1 MSSYYDDDDELDIRI
16 HRGRASP
23 QPVIYSEHRRPTARP
38 VYYQHGSSYLEPQY
52 TSSGLQR
59 SRSRGHRTSPP
70 PPPPQPVIINKIY
83 NEERYD
89 EEVVD
94 DRPYLQIAPRPRA
107 RSRSRSRA
115 PSFTSSSRHSSRDEY
130 ELEKTRQ
137 ELERFKLKAEREEE
151 AKRLRKEL
159 ELEKL
164 RKEHEE
170 EEEKKRAKKEAE
182 EAVEK
187 WKRDEAKRKEREK
200 KEEEEAIEKWKKK
213 QEKEKKEKEERE
225 KEYQHRL
232 EDDLRK
238 AGYDDR
244 AISVVT
250 KKEKAIDPNRP
261 TFTRMSRRHLSIET
275 LNAYRIDYE
284 FDVVSSMD
292 CHHSRTSANQLQDPN
307 YVLIRRWVPEY
318 EQDFL
323 WNHTR
328 EIRERRQPV
337 LVAIEGKKK
346 HGDVEFEF
354 VRKKEHK
361 RKTSPSPLLTFLAGG
376 KR

>member
-1 MSSYYDDDDELDIRI
+1 MSSYYDEDDELDIRI

-23 QPVIYSEHRRPTARP
+23 QPVVYSEHRRPARP

-52 TSSGLQR
+52 NTSGLHR
-59 SRSRGHRTSPP
+59 SRSTGHRQS
-70 PPPPQPVIINKIY
+70 PPPQPVIINKIY

-89 EEVVD
+89 EEVID
-94 DRPYLQIAPRPRA
+94 DRSAYLQLAPRPRA

-115 PSFTSSSRHSSRDEY
+115 PSFASSSRHSSRDEY
-130 ELEKTRQ
+130 ELEKTRK
-137 ELERFKLKAEREEE
+137 ELEMFKLKAEREEE
-151 AKRLRKEL
+151 AKRLKKEL

-164 RKEHEE
+164 RKEREE
-170 EEEKKRAKKEAE
+170 EEEKKRSKKEAE

-187 WKRDEAKRKEREK
+187 WKRDEFRRKEREK
-200 KEEEEAIEKWKKK
+200 KEEEEAIEKFKRK
-213 QEKEKKEKEERE
+213 QEKEKREKEERE

-244 AISVVT
+244 AIAVVT

-284 FDVVSSMD
+284 FDVVSSRD
-292 CHHSRTSANQLQDPN
+292 LCLRRRANQLQDPN

>member
-1 MSSYYDDDDELDIRI
+1 MSSYYDEDDELDIRI

-23 QPVIYSEHRRPTARP
+23 QPVIYPEHRRPARP
-38 VYYQHGSSYLEPQY
+38 VYYHHGSSYLEPQY
-52 TSSGLQR
+52 ASSGLHR
-59 SRSRGHRTSPP
+59 SRSTGHRPDPP
-70 PPPPQPVIINKIY
+70 APVIINKIY
-83 NEERYD
+83 NEERYED
-89 EEVVD
+89 EED
-94 DRPYLQIAPRPRA
+94 DGRTYLRLEHRPRA

-115 PSFTSSSRHSSRDEY
+115 PSFTSSHQSSRHSSRDEY
-130 ELEKTRQ
+130 ELERTRK
-137 ELERFKLKAEREEE
+137 ELQQFKLKAEREEE
-151 AKRLRKEL
+151 EKRLKKEL
-159 ELEKL
+159 ELERL
-164 RKEHEE
+164 RKEKRE
-170 EEEKKRAKKEAE
+170 EEEKKRLKKESE
-182 EAVEK
+182 EAVER
-187 WKRDEAKRKEREK
+187 WKLKEAERI
-200 KEEEEAIEKWKKK
+200 A
-213 QEKEKKEKEERE
+213 KEKKEKEERE

-238 AGYDDR
+238 AGMDDR
-244 AISVVT
+244 QIAVVT
-250 KKEKAIDPNRP
+250 KKEKAIDPSRP
-261 TFTRMSRRHLSIET
+261 TFTRMSRKHLSIET
-275 LNAYRIDYE
+275 LNAYKIDYE
-284 FDVVSSMD
+284 FDV
-292 CHHSRTSANQLQDPN
+292 DPN

-361 RKTSPSPLLTFLAGG
+361 RKPSPSPLLTFLAGG

>member
-1 MSSYYDDDDELDIRI
+1 MSSYYEEEDDLDIRI

-23 QPVIYSEHRRPTARP
+23 QPVIYSEHRRPARP
-38 VYYQHGSSYLEPQY
+38 TYYQHGTSYLEPQY
-52 TSSGLQR
+52 SSAGVHR
-59 SRSRGHRTSPP
+59 SRSTGRRHSPP
-70 PPPPQPVIINKIY
+70 AQPVIINKIY
-83 NEERYD
+83 NEERYED
-89 EEVVD
+89 D
-94 DRPYLQIAPRPRA
+94 DRSEYLQLAPRPRA

-130 ELEKTRQ
+130 ELEKTRH
-137 ELERFKLKAEREEE
+137 ELERFKLKAERDEE
-151 AKRLRKEL
+151 AKRLKKEL
-159 ELEKL
+159 ELEEL
-164 RKEHEE
+164 RKEREE
-170 EEEKKRAKKEAE
+170 AEEKKRSKKEAE

-200 KEEEEAIEKWKKK
+200 KEEEEAIERFKRK

-244 AISVVT
+244 AIAVVT
-250 KKEKAIDPNRP
+250 KKEKAIDPDRP

-284 FDVVSSMD
+284 FDVVSLGD
-292 CHHSRTSANQLQDPN
+292 TYLWTKANQLQDPN
-307 YVLIRRWVPEY
+307 YFLIRRWVPEY

-361 RKTSPSPLLTFLAGG
+361 RKVSPSPLLTFLAGG